1 MGNDKTKLP
10 MLLGKILTDFR
21 INNADDI
28 NEQVIGF
35 LTVNKRK
42 NFVFKTKSVIP
53 GRKEKGIECPSKG
66 ENRNTTLQ
74 RINYLTRTI
83 EDKGIDKYHM
93 KTDRKKQK
101 DKIYNTG
108 TIMQYHPRDK
118 RKVIPLTD
126 SQLCVETEFLL
137 RYLDENRE
145 NGKRWFFS
153 TVEDSINNI
162 KEIYK

>member
-1 MGNDKTKLP
+1 M
-10 MLLGKILTDFR
+10 KI
-21 INNADDI
+21 
-28 NEQVIGF
+28 
-35 LTVNKRK
+35 
-42 NFVFKTKSVIP
+42 
-53 GRKEKGIECPSKG
+53 
-66 ENRNTTLQ
+66 
-74 RINYLTRTI
+74 
-83 EDKGIDKYHM
+83 
-93 KTDRKKQK
+93 DRKKQK

-137 RYLDENRE
+137 RYLDENKE